1 MKYAQRYANWLRKHA
16 RDLDAD
22 APGKLDLKVA
32 CIQQAANVIDMLLDL
47 VKDSQP
53 AEDDGPVGALPPAPL
68 APPHPVAVVAPDGPT
83 VRLQWASVW
92 AAHNARPG
100 LLFAAPVAEM
110 AMVEQILKD
119 FNVRYT
125 DEGTWTLEVRRPPY
139 AGRSGESLWSGTDL
153 RTVAAEAYLDL
164 LG

>member
-1 MKYAQRYANWLRKHA
+1 MKYAKHYSNWLRKYA
-16 RDLDAD
+16 RDLDAGA
-22 APGKLDLKVA
+22 APGRLDLKAV
-32 CIQQAANVIDMLLDL
+32 CIQQSANVIDMLLDL
-47 VKDSQP
+47 LENSRP
-53 AEDDGPVGALPPAPL
+53 AGAGPADTPPAP
-68 APPHPVAVVAPDGPT
+68 ARPVAIVAPSGAV

-92 AAHNARPG
+92 AAHNAKPG